1 MRPNTG
7 DRKSLVDDGRWL
19 SLDRRGS
26 TKSQV
31 KQTSG
36 SVTSAAVSAET
47 KNKTSQVKRS
57 VSRAK
62 SREKSRSPSLPREK
76 SRSPS
81 SLPREKSRSPSR
93 GKSQDA
99 SDQEE
104 RDARSFWVSMD
115 SSQAQAEEI
124 RKSSSMS
131 MSRKT
136 SGKQSFKKTSGAS
149 ADRKISDEP
158 PVDYDQEDAKKSKH
172 SSKIKRGSQVT
183 KRQMESSTSNAVSES
198 AFSSAEQ
205 QRYNMNTVNSE
216 DYDRGTNYPMV
227 KHSTGARQDSN
238 GDTLKRNSTSLSR
251 RGTIIDSNI
260 NRDGFGRDN
269 EHSNAVAIRS
279 RNGSNAN
286 DSKHFLSLQL
296 FNKVNVLIYR
306 GISLT
311 CKCSF

>member
-1 MRPNTG
+1 MQSSEARESRARFDGGTYTLRPKSG

-26 TKSQV
+26 TQA

-36 SVTSAAVSAET
+36 SSVTSAAVSAET
-47 KNKTSQVKRS
+47 KNGTSHKRS
-57 VSRAK
+57 VSRSPSRAK
-62 SREKSRSPSLPREK
+62 SREKSRSPSRGKSREK
-76 SRSPS
+76 SS
-81 SLPREKSRSPSR
+81 SPSR
-93 GKSQDA
+93 RKSQDA

-115 SSQAQAEEI
+115 SSQAQEA

-131 MSRKT
+131 RKT
-136 SGKQSFKKTSGAS
+136 SEKQSSKKLSRAS

-158 PVDYDQEDAKKSKH
+158 PVDYDQGDSKKSKN
-172 SSKIKRGSQVT
+172 SKIKRGSQVT

-205 QRYNMNTVNSE
+205 QRYNMNTVNNE
-216 DYDRGTNYPMV
+216 DYNRGTNYPMV
-227 KHSTGARQDSN
+227 KHSTGVRQESN

-269 EHSNAVAIRS
+269 EHNNAVAIRS

-296 FNKVNVLIYR
+296 FNKVL
-306 GISLT
+306 
-311 CKCSF
+311 C